1 MTRWMGVMA
10 VVLAACSGV
19 HSHYATSVAPSQEF
33 ERPMIDARRCLET
46 FGFDMK
52 IIDFKAGLISGE
64 RFELADDGSPGV
76 VVSEI
81 SVISGNDS
89 VKIIAHSRQASTTS
103 EGWESVRLSRRVRR
117 AVEQLADRLGGGP
130 SGETAPCESFLPH
143 ESNDVAR
150 GSRSS
155 RHGRVSPGMP
165 LATSAVVSGN

>member
-1 MTRWMGVMA
+1 MTRWMGVTA
-10 VVLAACSGV
+10 VVLAACSGA
-19 HSHYATSVAPSQEF
+19 HAHYATSVAPSQEF

-64 RFELADDGSPGV
+64 KFELADDGSPGV

-103 EGWESVRLSRRVRR
+103 QGWESVHLSRRVRR
-117 AVEQLADRLGGGP
+117 AVDQLADRLGGGP
-130 SGETAPCESFLPH
+130 SGARVPCESFLPR
-143 ESNDVAR
+143 EGDDVAR
-150 GSRSS
+150 GSGSS
-155 RHGRVSPGMP
+155 PRGGLSPGTP
-165 LATSAVVSGN
+165 SAMSTAVSGN